1 MDAKRQ
7 ELMDE
12 ISEFL
17 RSHTENDLG
26 DFDEDSQ
33 LLADLGFNSLDFLT
47 IINDAEVEFDSI
59 EMADS
64 FTAPDYFFKEVTQ
77 DSAYQNSSLSSMNPE
92 DIKDF
97 IASSYLLS
105 V

>member
-47 IINDAEVEFDSI
+47 IINDAEVEFDI
-59 EMADS
+59 VIDDED
-64 FTAPDYFFKEVTQ
+64 
-77 DSAYQNSSLSSMNPE
+77 LE
-92 DIKDF
+92 DIVTVGDVVDLVMNKMEN
-97 IASSYLLS
+97 
-105 V
+105 

>member
-47 IINDAEVEFDSI
+47 IINDAEVEFDIVI
-59 EMADS
+59 EDE
-64 FTAPDYFFKEVTQ
+64 D
-77 DSAYQNSSLSSMNPE
+77 LE
-92 DIKDF
+92 DIVTVGDVVDLVMNKMEN
-97 IASSYLLS
+97 
-105 V
+105 

>member
-47 IINDAEVEFDSI
+47 IINDAEVEFDIVI
-59 EMADS
+59 EDE
-64 FTAPDYFFKEVTQ
+64 D
-77 DSAYQNSSLSSMNPE
+77 LE
-92 DIKDF
+92 DIVTVGDVVDLVMNKMENWLWL
-97 IASSYLLS
+97 ILKPMHQYQEESLH
-105 V
+105 